1 MLLSSAGDL
10 RDLTD
15 RLRSVHGV
23 DDRIVTVI
31 AGVGTALGAHAYPQD
46 EITEAFVH
54 YVLGDAPEARTAG
67 TLRRFHANSGVR
79 TRHLALPLEAYE
91 SLDGFTGANAA
102 WRDVAVVL
110 GERCVRKAL
119 DSAGLTGGDVDLIM
133 STTVT
138 GAVVPSLEARLVPR
152 LGLRPDVRR
161 VPLFG
166 LGCVAGAA
174 GIARIHDYLVGH
186 PDDVA
191 VLVSV
196 ELCSLTVQRDD
207 TSVANLVASG
217 LFGDGAAAVVLVGA
231 ARAQRM
237 GLVGPRVLGSRSQF
251 YEDTEDV
258 MGWDIGASG
267 FRVVLAPTVADV
279 VQAHIGTDAKD
290 FLADHDLELSDIGR
304 YVVHPGGPKVI
315 DAVTSAL
322 GLDSGALD
330 VTRNSLRNIGNL
342 SSASVM
348 HVLSDTLETQPTGD
362 GVPTL
367 LMAMGPGFC
376 AEMVLLRW

>member
-1 MLLSSAGDL
+1 
-10 RDLTD
+10 
-15 RLRSVHGV
+15 
-23 DDRIVTVI
+23 
-31 AGVGTALGAHAYPQD
+31 
-46 EITEAFVH
+46 
-54 YVLGDAPEARTAG
+54 VLGDAPEPRTAA

-79 TRHLALPLEAYE
+79 TRHLALSLDSYEA
-91 SLDGFTGANAA
+91 LDGFTGANAA
-102 WRDVAVVL
+102 WRDVALML
-110 GERCVRKAL
+110 GERCVREAL
-119 DSAGLTGGDVDLIM
+119 DSAGLTGGDVDLIV

-191 VLVSV
+191 VLVAV

-237 GLVGPRVLGSRSQF
+237 GLVGPRLMGSRSRF

-322 GLDSGALD
+322 GLDTDALD
-330 VTRNSLRNIGNL
+330 VTRNSLRDIGNL
-342 SSASVM
+342 SSASVL
-348 HVLSDTLETQPTGD
+348 HVLSDTVEANPPGD